1 MSIGGARSLVDFEMT
16 ADQLL
21 VNFVWKWFV
30 VLWSLVSNNLCSFHA
45 LFAAL

>member
-1 MSIGGARSLVDFEMT
+1 MVIGGAHSLVDFEMT

-21 VNFVWKWFV
+21 VNFVWKWLV